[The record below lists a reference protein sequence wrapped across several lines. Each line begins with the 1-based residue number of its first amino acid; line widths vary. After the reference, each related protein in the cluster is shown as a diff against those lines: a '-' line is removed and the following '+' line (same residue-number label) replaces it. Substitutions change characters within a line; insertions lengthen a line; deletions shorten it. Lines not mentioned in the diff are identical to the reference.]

1 MAAAPV
7 FVPVEEYL
15 QSSYSP
21 DAEYIDG
28 QIVERESTMG
38 ENEHSAWQEAIC
50 AWFRAQAVSAG
61 IRVRPEL
68 RVQVDAYGFL
78 IPDVTLLDRNLPA
91 EPIATHPPVAVIDV
105 LSPAEGRTLREDG
118 DSHDSNR
125 RSRRTGIPV
134 SRCQARTSGRKGVYT
149 RRQLGALRSGRDRQ
163 AGGLSLDTP
172 APIARGRGHTP
183 HGFGWNSPYIHQS
196 EWERFTS

>member
-7 FVPVEEYL
+7 FVSIEEYL
-15 QSSYSP
+15 QRSYSP

-91 EPIATHPPVAVIDV
+91 ESIATHPPVAVIEV
-105 LSPAEGRTLREDG
+105 LSPADQVGRVMQKGERYDKMGIRTILIVDPMGQAFRYRGGKLEALTEKTLTLEGCD
-118 DSHDSNR
+118 
-125 RSRRTGIPV
+125 
-134 SRCQARTSGRKGVYT
+134 ARF
-149 RRQLGALRSGRDRQ
+149 D
-163 AGGLSLDTP
+163 LDE
-172 APIARGRGHTP
+172 IAKLVD
-183 HGFGWNSPYIHQS
+183 
-196 EWERFTS
+196 

>member
-21 DAEYIDG
+21 DAEYLDG
-28 QIVERESTMG
+28 QILERESTMG

-91 EPIATHPPVAVIDV
+91 EPIATHPPVAVIEV
-105 LSPAEGRTLREDG
+105 LSPADQVGRVMKKGERYEKMGIRTILIVDPEGPAFRYRGGKLEALVETAFTLEG
-118 DSHDSNR
+118 SE
-125 RSRRTGIPV
+125 
-134 SRCQARTSGRKGVYT
+134 ARF
-149 RRQLGALRSGRDRQ
+149 D
-163 AGGLSLDTP
+163 LDE
-172 APIARGRGHTP
+172 IVKLVD
-183 HGFGWNSPYIHQS
+183 
-196 EWERFTS
+196 